1 MFSNNMNIK
10 SSKELVDNAKKAIK
24 SLSAIEIKNLKEK
37 GEITLIDIRDI
48 RELWREGT
56 IEDSIHIP
64 RGMLEFW
71 LDPESNYYKEK
82 KIGNIKNIALFC
94 ALGLRSALA
103 TKTLQDMGFKNV
115 SSVEGGYDS
124 LKESGMKIVEKKKK

>member
-56 IEDSIHIP
+56 IEGSIHIP

>member
-37 GEITLIDIRDI
+37 GEITLINIRDI
-48 RELWREGT
+48 RELWKEGT

-115 SSVEGGYDS
+115 SNVEGGYDS

>member
-115 SSVEGGYDS
+115 SNVEGGYDS

>member
-1 MFSNNMNIK
+1 MNIK

-56 IEDSIHIP
+56 IEGSIHIP

>member
-71 LDPESNYYKEK
+71 LDPESNYFKEK

-115 SSVEGGYDS
+115 SNVEGGYDS